1 LSSTVIVDSDSRSKI
16 TKQANIDGLP
26 LLEHPLLFPRD
37 SSTRTDF
44 LANDFAVR
52 DYLTSPASIAVF
64 SIDDQD
70 WYSIS
75 MASLQEKKWNP
86 TAFDRLVL
94 DADTKTTLKH
104 LARTNIQLAER
115 TADVIEGK
123 GRGIVMLLHGP
134 PGVGKTLTAGAKTF
148 IFLRP

>member
-1 LSSTVIVDSDSRSKI
+1 MDS
-16 TKQANIDGLP
+16 G
-26 LLEHPLLFPRD
+26 
-37 SSTRTDF
+37 TRTDF
-44 LANDFAVR
+44 SASDFAEQ

-70 WYSIS
+70 WYSVS
-75 MASLQEKKWNP
+75 MASLQEKKWSP

-94 DADTKTTLKH
+94 DADTKSTLKH
-104 LARTNIQLAER
+104 LARTNIQPAER

-134 PGVGKTLTAGAKTF
+134 PGVGKTLTAGT
-148 IFLRP
+148 

>member
-1 LSSTVIVDSDSRSKI
+1 MSSTVIVDSDARSKL
-16 TKQANIDGLP
+16 TKQARIDGLP

-37 SSTRTDF
+37 SGTRTDF
-44 LANDFAVR
+44 SASVFAEQ

-64 SIDDQD
+64 SVDDQD
-70 WYSIS
+70 WYSVS
-75 MASLQEKKWNP
+75 MASLQEKKWSP

-94 DADTKTTLKH
+94 DADTKSTLKH
-104 LARTNIQLAER
+104 LARTNIEQAES

-134 PGVGKTLTAGAKTF
+134 PGVGKTLTAGA
-148 IFLRP
+148 

>member
-1 LSSTVIVDSDSRSKI
+1 LSSTVIVDSDARSKL

-26 LLEHPLLFPRD
+26 LLEHPLLFLRD
-37 SSTRTDF
+37 SGTRTDF
-44 LANDFAVR
+44 SASDFTEQ
-52 DYLTSPASIAVF
+52 DYLTTPASMAVF

-70 WYSIS
+70 WYSVS
-75 MASLQEKKWNP
+75 MDSLQEKKWSP

-94 DADTKTTLKH
+94 DADTKSTLKH
-104 LARTNIQLAER
+104 LARTNIQPAER

-134 PGVGKTLTAGAKTF
+134 PGVGKTLTAGA
-148 IFLRP
+148 

>member
-1 LSSTVIVDSDSRSKI
+1 LSSTVVVDSDARSKL
-16 TKQANIDGLP
+16 TKQANIDGLS
-26 LLEHPLLFPRD
+26 LLEHPLLFPVD
-37 SSTRTDF
+37 SGTRTDF
-44 LANDFAVR
+44 SASDFAEQ

-70 WYSIS
+70 WYSVS
-75 MASLQEKKWNP
+75 MASLQEKKWSL

-94 DADTKTTLKH
+94 DADTKSTLKH
-104 LARTNIQLAER
+104 LARTNIQPAER

-134 PGVGKTLTAGAKTF
+134 PGVGKTLTAGT
-148 IFLRP
+148 